1 MKEKGKSSK
10 KFVRLAFILLIVI
23 ALAVGAWKARS
34 LINLSD
40 AKINLFKKMPARTQ
54 NIYSS
59 YSVDIQRASSGVY
72 YVKLKNLICDAAQGL
87 GGTPHYFRMDL
98 TFETADEKTAELLK
112 DSEKELTAVIRST
125 TKDLQL
131 RDGNAEK
138 IMVYIKEHAKRLA
151 ERMAGRGAVQGIYF
165 ESFLSM

>member
-1 MKEKGKSSK
+1 M
-10 KFVRLAFILLIVI
+10 
-23 ALAVGAWKARS
+23 
-34 LINLSD
+34 
-40 AKINLFKKMPARTQ
+40 
-54 NIYSS
+54 
-59 YSVDIQRASSGVY
+59 
-72 YVKLKNLICDAAQGL
+72 

-151 ERMAGRGAVQGIYF
+151 ERMAGKGTVQGIYF